1 MYQTSVDLG
10 GLLTVVSENLY
21 STPMVC
27 VRELVQNAHD
37 SITRR
42 QFEDHDFNLPA
53 ARIDVRAEQGTVNVL
68 RITDTG
74 AGLTE
79 EEIHA
84 FLATV
89 GSGYTRK
96 LREQIETGDG
106 SDLIGLFGIG
116 FLSAF
121 VVADNVAVITTS
133 FKNPHLTLRYASA
146 DGHSYTVEPY
156 APHPVGSTVE
166 LTLTTRHEALADER
180 RIAGALTKYATLL
193 KYPIYVGGS
202 SGERSESEGSTENR
216 FGGSSSEPAINAEPA
231 PWRDGREFPPAE
243 RKRRELDFA
252 SRFEYTFEPITT
264 IAVSP
269 AATPDEPLADARGL
283 LWIQDGGT
291 YGTSDNRNLSVFVR
305 RMLLDDDAR
314 DLLPRWA
321 GFIGG
326 AIESIKL
333 TPTASRE
340 DLQRDDAYEAVK
352 QQLTTAIID
361 GLERLVKQ
369 EPDTWRRILRR
380 HNTNL
385 VGAALAE
392 PRLFDLLA
400 DDVKVSTTEGDMT
413 VAQLASRSPERR
425 FHVTLGSGSGFEDML
440 LRAQR
445 IPVARGEFFGVL
457 ALLRRYADRHGNEL
471 IELGSDEANRQ
482 LFVETTLDPLD
493 RAFLA
498 EHLADD
504 DERLIPARF
513 TPISVP
519 LVVVPDR
526 EAELKKLIEDDD
538 ADNRISASAL
548 RLARMYTNT
557 IEEKPLVRLFVNTD
571 NGAIQELLAARK
583 RHDPRAQTALVL
595 LRSVKALLTTAAEG
609 KSTDLSEA
617 LNGISETIHVLLNQT
632 PGTDS

>member
-1 MYQTSVDLG
+1 
-10 GLLTVVSENLY
+10 
-21 STPMVC
+21 
-27 VRELVQNAHD
+27 
-37 SITRR
+37 
-42 QFEDHDFNLPA
+42 
-53 ARIDVRAEQGTVNVL
+53 
-68 RITDTG
+68 
-74 AGLTE
+74 
-79 EEIHA
+79 
-84 FLATV
+84 
-89 GSGYTRK
+89 
-96 LREQIETGDG
+96 
-106 SDLIGLFGIG
+106 
-116 FLSAF
+116 
-121 VVADNVAVITTS
+121 
-133 FKNPHLTLRYASA
+133 
-146 DGHSYTVEPY
+146 
-156 APHPVGSTVE
+156 
-166 LTLTTRHEALADER
+166 
-180 RIAGALTKYATLL
+180 
-193 KYPIYVGGS
+193 
-202 SGERSESEGSTENR
+202 
-216 FGGSSSEPAINAEPA
+216 
-231 PWRDGREFPPAE
+231 
-243 RKRRELDFA
+243 
-252 SRFEYTFEPITT
+252 
-264 IAVSP
+264 
-269 AATPDEPLADARGL
+269 
-283 LWIQDGGT
+283 
-291 YGTSDNRNLSVFVR
+291 
-305 RMLLDDDAR
+305 
-314 DLLPRWA
+314 
-321 GFIGG
+321 
-326 AIESIKL
+326 
-333 TPTASRE
+333 
-340 DLQRDDAYEAVK
+340 
-352 QQLTTAIID
+352 
-361 GLERLVKQ
+361 
-369 EPDTWRRILRR
+369 
-380 HNTNL
+380 
-385 VGAALAE
+385 
-392 PRLFDLLA
+392 
-400 DDVKVSTTEGDMT
+400 VKVSTTEGDMT

-457 ALLRRYADRHGNEL
+457 ALLRRYGDRHGNEL

>member
-1 MYQTSVDLG
+1 MHQTSVDLG
-10 GLLTVVSENLY
+10 GLLTVVSEHLY
-21 STPMVC
+21 STPIVC

-42 QFEDHDFNLPA
+42 QFEDVDFDLPS
-53 ARIDVRAEQGTVNVL
+53 ARIDVSVDEDAGIL

-79 EEIHA
+79 DEIHQ

-89 GSGYTRK
+89 GSGYTRR

-121 VVADNVAVITTS
+121 VVADVVSVITTS
-133 FKNPHLTLRYASA
+133 YKNPHITLRYRST
-146 DGHSYTVEPY
+146 DGHTYEVDPHEPH
-156 APHPVGSTVE
+156 AIGSTVE
-166 LTLTTRHEALADER
+166 LKLDNKHDSLSDDR
-180 RIAGALTKYATLL
+180 RIAGALSKYATLL
-193 KYPIYVGGS
+193 KYPIHVG
-202 SGERSESEGSTENR
+202 TN
-216 FGGSSSEPAINAEPA
+216 PAINAEPA
-231 PWRDGREFPPAE
+231 PWRDSREFAPGE
-243 RKRRELDFA
+243 RKRRELEFA

-264 IAVSP
+264 IQVSP
-269 AATPDEPLADARGL
+269 DPTNPTADARGL

-291 YGTSDNRNLSVFVR
+291 YGTTDNRNLSVFVR

-321 GFIGG
+321 GFFGG

-340 DLQRDDAYEAVK
+340 DLQRDESYKAVQ
-352 QQLTTAIID
+352 QQLSDAIVA
-361 GLERLVKQ
+361 GLEQLIKR
-369 EPDTWRRILRR
+369 EPDTWRRVLRR
-380 HNTNL
+380 HNNSL

-392 PRLFDLLA
+392 PKLFELLA

-413 VAQLASRSPERR
+413 VAQLASRSPQRR
-425 FHVTLGSGSGFEDML
+425 LHVTLGTGSGFEDML

-445 IPVARGEFFGVL
+445 IPVARGEFYGVL
-457 ALLRRYADRHGNEL
+457 ALLRRYSERNGNEL
-471 IELGSDEANRQ
+471 IELGSDDANRQ
-482 LFVETTLDPLD
+482 LFVETQLDPLD
-493 RAFLA
+493 RAFLT
-498 EHLADD
+498 EHLAGE
-504 DERLIPARF
+504 DERVIPARF
-513 TPISVP
+513 APKSVP
-519 LVVVPDR
+519 LIAVPDR
-526 EAELKKLIEDDD
+526 EAQLKRLIEDDD

-557 IEEKPLVRLFVNTD
+557 IEERDPIRLFVNTD
-571 NGAIQELLAARK
+571 NPAIQELIAARH

-595 LRSVKALLTTAAEG
+595 LRSIKALLTTAAEG

-617 LNGISETIHVLLNQT
+617 LDGISETIHVLLTNDS
-632 PGTDS
+632 PPPVGGTDPEGTP

>member
-1 MYQTSVDLG
+1 MHQTSVDLG
-10 GLLTVVSENLY
+10 GLLTVVSEHLY

-42 QFEDHDFNLPA
+42 QFEDIDFSVPT
-53 ARIDVRAEQGTVNVL
+53 ARITVNADESAGVL
-68 RITDTG
+68 RITDSG

-79 EEIHA
+79 EEIHS

-121 VVADNVAVITTS
+121 VVADVVSVITTS
-133 FKNPHLTLRYASA
+133 FKDPAITLRYSST
-146 DGHSYTVEPY
+146 DGHTYSVEPHET
-156 APHPVGSTVE
+156 HPVGSTVE
-166 LTLTTRHEALADER
+166 LVLSKKHDSLANER
-180 RIAGALTKYATLL
+180 RIASALTKYATLL
-193 KYPIYVGGS
+193 KYPIHVGS
-202 SGERSESEGSTENR
+202 DT
-216 FGGSSSEPAINAEPA
+216 AINSDPA
-231 PWRDGREFPPAE
+231 PWRDAREFPPGE
-243 RKRRELDFA
+243 RKRRELTFA

-264 IAVSP
+264 LPVV
-269 AATPDEPLADARGL
+269 PDGEGLADARGL

-326 AIESIKL
+326 AIESVKL

-352 QQLTTAIID
+352 AQLTTAIID
-361 GLERLVKQ
+361 GLERLIKQ
-369 EPDTWRRILRR
+369 EPDTWRRVLRR
-380 HNTNL
+380 HNNNL

-400 DDVKVSTTEGDMT
+400 DDVKVPTTEGDMT
-413 VAQLASRSPERR
+413 VSQLASRSPHRR
-425 FHVTLGSGSGFEDML
+425 LHVTLGTGNGFEDML

-445 IPVARGEFFGVL
+445 VPVARGEFFGVL
-457 ALLRRYADRHGNEL
+457 ALLRRYAERNANEL
-471 IELGSDEANRQ
+471 IELGSDDANRQ
-482 LFVETTLDPLD
+482 MFVETTLDPLD
-493 RAFLA
+493 RAFLT
-498 EHLADD
+498 EHLAGD
-504 DERLIPARF
+504 DEQLIPARF
-513 TPISVP
+513 APVSVP
-519 LVVVPDR
+519 LVAVPDR
-526 EAELKKLIEDDD
+526 EAELKRLIEDDD

-548 RLARMYTNT
+548 RLARLYTNT
-557 IEEKPLVRLFVNTD
+557 IEEKPVVRLFINTD
-571 NGAIQELLAARK
+571 NQAIQELLAARK
-583 RHDPRAQTALVL
+583 RQDPRAQTALVL

-617 LNGISETIHVLLNQT
+617 LNGISETIHVLLEQ
-632 PGTDS
+632 PEGK

>member
-1 MYQTSVDLG
+1 MHQTSVDLG
-10 GLLTVVSENLY
+10 GLLTVVSEHLY

-42 QFEDHDFNLPA
+42 QFEDVDFELPT
-53 ARIDVRAEQGTVNVL
+53 ARIDVGVDAEAGIL

-79 EEIHA
+79 DEIHQ

-121 VVADNVAVITTS
+121 VVADVVSVTTTS
-133 FKNPHLTLRYASA
+133 YKNPAVTLRYRST
-146 DGHSYTVEPY
+146 DGHTYEVDP
-156 APHPVGSTVE
+156 ADPHPIGSTVE
-166 LTLTTRHEALADER
+166 LKLGKKHDSLSDDR
-180 RIAGALTKYATLL
+180 RIAGALSRYATLL
-193 KYPIYVGGS
+193 KYPIHVGP
-202 SGERSESEGSTENR
+202 N
-216 FGGSSSEPAINAEPA
+216 PAINAEPA
-231 PWRDGREFPPAE
+231 PWRDNRAFPPGE

-264 IAVSP
+264 ITVA
-269 AATPDEPLADARGL
+269 PDPTNPLADARGL

-291 YGTSDNRNLSVFVR
+291 YGTTDNRNLSVFVR

-321 GFIGG
+321 GFFGG
-326 AIESIKL
+326 AIESVKL

-340 DLQRDDAYEAVK
+340 DLQRDDAYDAVQ
-352 QQLTTAIID
+352 QQLSDAIVF
-361 GLERLVKQ
+361 GLEHLIKR
-369 EPDTWRRILRR
+369 EPDTWRRVLRR
-380 HNTNL
+380 HNNSL

-392 PRLFDLLA
+392 PKLFELLA

-413 VAQLASRSPERR
+413 VSQLASRSPQRR
-425 FHVTLGSGSGFEDML
+425 LHVTLGTGSGFEDML

-445 IPVARGEFFGVL
+445 IPVARGEFYGVL
-457 ALLRRYADRHGNEL
+457 ALLRRYSDRNGNEL
-471 IELGSDEANRQ
+471 IELGSDDANRQ
-482 LFVETTLDPLD
+482 LFVETQLDPTD
-493 RAFLA
+493 RAFLT
-498 EHLADD
+498 EHLAGE
-504 DERLIPARF
+504 DERVIPARF
-513 TPISVP
+513 APTSVP
-519 LVVVPDR
+519 LIAVPDR
-526 EAELKKLIEDDD
+526 EAQLKRLIEDDD

-557 IEEKPLVRLFVNTD
+557 IETRDPIRLFVNTD
-571 NGAIQELLAARK
+571 NPAIQELLAAR
-583 RHDPRAQTALVL
+583 RRQDPRAQTALVL
-595 LRSVKALLTTAAEG
+595 LRSIKALLTTAAEG
-609 KSTDLSEA
+609 KSADLSEA
-617 LNGISETIHVLLNQT
+617 LDGVSETIHVLLSHDT
-632 PGTDS
+632 PPTSGDTNLEGTL

>member
-1 MYQTSVDLG
+1 MHQTSVDLG
-10 GLLTVVSENLY
+10 GLLTVVSEHLY

-42 QFEDHDFNLPA
+42 QFEDIDFAVPT
-53 ARIDVRAEQGTVNVL
+53 ARIDVTVDDTLDIL

-79 EEIHA
+79 DEIHQ

-89 GSGYTRK
+89 GSGYTRR

-121 VVADNVAVITTS
+121 VVAEVVSVITTS
-133 FKNPHLTLRYASA
+133 YKQPNITLRYRST
-146 DGHSYTVEPY
+146 DGHTYEVDPVS
-156 APHPVGSTVE
+156 PHPIGSTVE
-166 LTLTTRHEALADER
+166 LKLHKRHDGLADER

-193 KYPIYVGGS
+193 KYPIHVGP
-202 SGERSESEGSTENR
+202 N
-216 FGGSSSEPAINAEPA
+216 PAINAEPA
-231 PWRDGREFPPAE
+231 PWRDPREFPPGE
-243 RKRRELDFA
+243 RKRRELEFA
-252 SRFEYTFEPITT
+252 SRFEHTFEPITT
-264 IAVSP
+264 LPVA
-269 AATPDEPLADARGL
+269 PDTNEPLADARGL
-283 LWIQDGGT
+283 LWIQDGAT
-291 YGTSDNRNLSVFVR
+291 YGTTDNRNLSVFVR

-321 GFIGG
+321 GFFGG

-340 DLQRDDAYEAVK
+340 DLQRDDAYEAVRK
-352 QQLTTAIID
+352 QLSEAIVN
-361 GLERLVKQ
+361 GLEHLVRR
-369 EPDTWRRILRR
+369 EPDTWRRVLRR
-380 HNTNL
+380 HNNSL

-392 PRLFDLLA
+392 PKLFELLA

-413 VAQLASRSPERR
+413 VGQLASRSPQRR
-425 FHVTLGSGSGFEDML
+425 LHVTLGTGNGFEDML

-457 ALLRRYADRHGNEL
+457 ALLRRYSERNGNEL
-471 IELGSDEANRQ
+471 IELGSDDANRQ
-482 LFVETTLDPLD
+482 LFIETQLDPLD
-493 RAFLA
+493 RAFLT
-498 EHLADD
+498 EHLAGE
-504 DERLIPARF
+504 DERVIPARF
-513 TPISVP
+513 TPKSVP
-519 LVVVPDR
+519 LIAVPDR
-526 EAELKKLIEDDD
+526 EAQLKRLIEDDD

-557 IEEKPLVRLFVNTD
+557 IEERDPVRLFVNTD
-571 NGAIQELLAARK
+571 NPAIQELLAARH

-595 LRSVKALLTTAAEG
+595 LRSIKALLTTAAEG

-617 LNGISETIHVLLNQT
+617 LDGISETIHVLLH
-632 PGTDS
+632 TDSPEGN